1 MGKGKVMPVVQSPS
15 GDQFVSL
22 QGINDL
28 PNVKVEDMYLG
39 CINSK
44 LKLSYLVSAPLHM
57 KGFFQFFGKIHPY
70 HWVDKFFVTVD
81 LLSHLGAWIAALCLE
96 IWINNQE
103 DRGSALLAEVSKVSL
118 WALIVAWTGIA
129 IASGFALFGQE
140 VGKLFAS
147 TYAVVVGG
155 AYTSIMMSLVWI
167 LQSASWAAMVAQYD
181 DSSLGDDLKT
191 QRHYVLW
198 SFALKIC
205 AVVCLKHNAAFWG
218 PAIVD
223 EEKEKAEKKAQWHIK
238 YPTAAA
244 AVWT

>member
-1 MGKGKVMPVVQSPS
+1 MKVQPLVQSSS

-22 QGINDL
+22 QGISEI
-28 PNVKVEDMYLG
+28 PNVKVEDLYLG
-39 CINSK
+39 CIRGK
-44 LKLSYLVSAPLHM
+44 FKFSYVVSAPLHM
-57 KGFFQFFGKIHPY
+57 KGFFQFFAKRHAY
-70 HWVDKFFVTVD
+70 HLADKFFVTVD

-103 DRGSALLAEVSKVSL
+103 DRGSALLTEVSKVSL

-129 IASGFALFGQE
+129 IASLFALFGQE
-140 VGKLFAS
+140 AGKLFAS
-147 TYAVVVGG
+147 TYAVIVGG

-205 AVVCLKHNAAFWG
+205 AVVCLKQNAAFWG

-223 EEKEKAEKKAQWHIK
+223 EAKEKAEKAAQWWRAN
-238 YPTAAA
+238 PSAAA
-244 AVWT
+244 AANWA